1 MSKAPRTAVAA
12 LTISAAGLLA
22 TLGVEGFRPDPHIPT
37 QGDRPTIGHGSTVY
51 EDGTSVQM
59 SDPPITRERALQLVR
74 SHTSKDEAMFR
85 VSLPGVALYQAEYDL
100 YLDFTYQYGIGA
112 WRTSPMRTRLLAGQ
126 FAPACEALLG
136 YRFMTSPKREGSGWE
151 PYQWDAAGT
160 PKRWRYDCSTPG
172 NKVCR
177 GVWTRQQ
184 ARHAACMEV
193 QP

>member
-1 MSKAPRTAVAA
+1 M
-12 LTISAAGLLA
+12 LA

-51 EDGTSVQM
+51 EDGTPVQL
-59 SDPPITRERALQLVR
+59 SDPPISRERALQLVR

-85 VSLPGVALYQAEYDL
+85 DSLPGVALYQAEYDL

-126 FAPACEALLG
+126 FAPACQALLG
-136 YRFMTSPKREGSGWE
+136 YRFMTSPKREGAGWE
-151 PYQWDAAGT
+151 PYQWDAAGR

-172 NKVCR
+172 NRICR

-184 ARHAACMEV
+184 ARHAACMEA
-193 QP
+193 Q

>member
-1 MSKAPRTAVAA
+1 MSKTPRTAVAA

-22 TLGVEGFRPDPHIPT
+22 TLGLEGFRPDPHIPT

-51 EDGTSVQM
+51 EDGTPVQM

-74 SHTSKDEAMFR
+74 SHTSKDEDMFR
-85 VSLPGVALYQAEYDL
+85 ASLPGVALYQVEYDL

-112 WRTSPMRTRLLAGQ
+112 WRASPMRTRLLAGQ
-126 FAPACEALLG
+126 FAPACQALLG
-136 YRFMTSPKREGSGWE
+136 YRFMTSAQPLQAYSA
-151 PYQWDAAGT
+151 YQWGAGGRPT
-160 PKRWRYDCSTPG
+160 RWRYDCSTPG

-184 ARHAACMEV
+184 ARHAACMEA
-193 QP
+193 Q

>member
-1 MSKAPRTAVAA
+1 
-12 LTISAAGLLA
+12 
-22 TLGVEGFRPDPHIPT
+22 
-37 QGDRPTIGHGSTVY
+37 
-51 EDGTSVQM
+51 
-59 SDPPITRERALQLVR
+59 
-74 SHTSKDEAMFR
+74 MFR
-85 VSLPGVALYQAEYDL
+85 ASLPGVALYQAEYDL

-112 WRTSPMRTRLLAGQ
+112 WRASPMRTRLLAGQ

-136 YRFMTSPKREGSGWE
+136 YRFMTSAKREGPGWE
-151 PYQWDAAGT
+151 PYQWDAAGR

-184 ARHAACMEV
+184 ARHAACMEA